1 MENTMLRDLG
11 EYIEQLVNG
20 QVEPEIVEHE
30 GVDYIKTAYGFEQL
44 NKPKTRK
51 IEANSLDG
59 LIKLIKN
66 NNKDASDV
74 FGIYSP
80 LIVRVDFNCI

>member
-30 GVDYIKTAYGFEQL
+30 GVDYIRTSHGYEQL
-44 NKPKTRK
+44 NKPKT
-51 IEANSLDG
+51 
-59 LIKLIKN
+59 LIKMHLMCLEFIH
-66 NNKDASDV
+66 
-74 FGIYSP
+74 
-80 LIVRVDFNCI
+80 L